1 MGIYVSMQYD
11 HYEHLCVYAVWPLE
25 KEGTYKVILHAI
37 MWSHSR
43 YGLRLLGLLVLLV
56 LALPLRSLS
65 PFLQSCMMHRPL
77 NFPPAE
83 MKILFE
89 SPVHVLVWRK
99 YMVWVHIF
107 NCIHHCRPYIHENW
121 GGYGPHNDVAG
132 QPHHCLFVVWHWFLE
147 PWERVIPRWNP
158 GLWKDLGDM
167 WRKWAERGWGRLVYQ
182 MFFFRYTL
190 LFELLTSCCLAV
202 KKSGWKR

>member
-1 MGIYVSMQYD
+1 MHNGVNYQPQLVQDFSHKQFLRWFHDNLHNSWSFNEVFILGETMGIYVSMQYD

-77 NFPPAE
+77 NFSSCRDE
-83 MKILFE
+83 DLI
-89 SPVHVLVWRK
+89 
-99 YMVWVHIF
+99 WVSS
-107 NCIHHCRPYIHENW
+107 
-121 GGYGPHNDVAG
+121 
-132 QPHHCLFVVWHWFLE
+132 
-147 PWERVIPRWNP
+147 
-158 GLWKDLGDM
+158 
-167 WRKWAERGWGRLVYQ
+167 
-182 MFFFRYTL
+182 
-190 LFELLTSCCLAV
+190 SCPCLAKV
-202 KKSGWKR
+202 YGLSPYFQLHPPLPAIHPWKLRWLWAS